1 MPVILHMNRLIFDIK
16 AENTANY
23 PRDNYPRDIKNIKLW
38 TREELEKE
46 YIKLMKLCKN
56 IYDPKMS

>member
-16 AENTANY
+16 AENTDNY

>member
-1 MPVILHMNRLIFDIK
+1 MPVILHINRLIFDIK
-16 AENTANY
+16 AENTANS
-23 PRDNYPRDIKNIKLW
+23 PRDIKNIKSW

-46 YIKLMKLCKN
+46 YIKLMKLYKN

>member
-1 MPVILHMNRLIFDIK
+1 MPVVLHINRLIFDRK
-16 AENTANY
+16 KNKANY
-23 PRDNYPRDIKNIKLW
+23 QKDDCPRDIKNIKSW

-46 YIKLMKLCKN
+46 YIKLMRLCKD

>member
-1 MPVILHMNRLIFDIK
+1 MPVVLHINRLIFVK
-16 AENTANY
+16 KKENIDDY
-23 PRDNYPRDIKNIKLW
+23 PKDDYPRDIKNIKSW

-46 YIKLMKLCKN
+46 YIKLIELYKN

>member
-1 MPVILHMNRLIFDIK
+1 MPVVLHINRLIFDK
-16 AENTANY
+16 KEENTVNY
-23 PRDNYPRDIKNIKLW
+23 PKDDYPRDIKNIKSW

-46 YIKLMKLCKN
+46 YIKLIELCKN

>member
-1 MPVILHMNRLIFDIK
+1 MPVVLHINRLIFDRK
-16 AENTANY
+16 KNKANY
-23 PRDNYPRDIKNIKLW
+23 QKDDFPRDIKNIKSW

-46 YIKLMKLCKN
+46 YIKLMKLCKD

>member
-1 MPVILHMNRLIFDIK
+1 MPVVLHINRLIFDRK
-16 AENTANY
+16 KNKANY
-23 PRDNYPRDIKNIKLW
+23 PKNDCPRDIKNIKSW

-46 YIKLMKLCKN
+46 YIKLMRLCKD

>member
-16 AENTANY
+16 AENT
-23 PRDNYPRDIKNIKLW
+23 DNYPRDIKNIKLW

>member
-1 MPVILHMNRLIFDIK
+1 MPVVLHINRLIFDRK
-16 AENTANY
+16 KNKTNY
-23 PRDNYPRDIKNIKLW
+23 QKDDFPRDIKNIKSW

-46 YIKLMKLCKN
+46 YITLMKLCKN